1 MVGNL
6 HCGGVALYQLSTA
19 EFHSSA
25 ETILSVTQNTSDRVR
40 Y

>member
-6 HCGGVALYQLSTA
+6 HCGGVTLYQVSTA

-25 ETILSVTQNTSDRVR
+25 ETISSVRQNTSDRVR